1 MAAAGPGE
9 GLLTQPAAAR
19 SKSRS
24 ILPSQAAPNGGKPRK
39 CLVYPHPPKSSRLS
53 PSVLRW
59 LQGLDL
65 TFFPRNI
72 SRDFSN
78 GFLIAEIFTTY
89 YPWDLKL
96 SSFEN
101 GTSLKVK
108 LDNWAQLEKFLA
120 RKKLKLP
127 KELIHGTIHCKAGVP
142 EILIQEVYT
151 LLTHREIKSIQDDL
165 VNFTDYS
172 YQMQLPLVPRS
183 TASKSIKDN
192 IRLSEVIG
200 NPNKL
205 NNELKVEFLFLLQ
218 MLQRKLSRKL
228 NPKWF
233 AVKPTV
239 GESTLDHRPAKAS
252 GNKGNLVISKDRAAP
267 ASCGASMSALRAKNQ
282 SKQGKPPS
290 QGAPPTFFHTSH
302 PSPDFYFKK
311 KLSRLTAYCRSLDS
325 VNRCTTGINKWCGP
339 DSGNS
344 VNPPK
349 ETEVKQTGK
358 HSFDGMKPPRNVEK
372 EPEEAPV

>member
-1 MAAAGPGE
+1 MAAAGLGE
-9 GLLTQPAAAR
+9 KFLTLPAAA
-19 SKSRS
+19 
-24 ILPSQAAPNGGKPRK
+24 LPTPPSFSPQAAAPVRGKPK
-39 CLVYPHPPKSSRLS
+39 KWLVYPHPPKSSRLS
-53 PSVLRW
+53 RSVLRW

-65 TFFPRNI
+65 TFFPRNV

-78 GFLIAEIFTTY
+78 GFLIAEIFTIY

-108 LDNWAQLEKFLA
+108 LDNWAQLEQFLA
-120 RKKLKLP
+120 RKKIKLP

-172 YQMQLPLVPRS
+172 YQMRLPLVPRS

-192 IRLSEVIG
+192 IRLSEIIS
-200 NPNKL
+200 NPNML
-205 NNELKVEFLFLLQ
+205 SNELKVEYLLLLQ

-233 AVKPTV
+233 EVKPTV
-239 GESTLDHRPAKAS
+239 GELTLDRLPPKVS
-252 GNKGNLVISKDRAAP
+252 GCKHNAMISKEGLTP
-267 ASCGASMSALRAKNQ
+267 ALPS
-282 SKQGKPPS
+282 SKLLGRGK
-290 QGAPPTFFHTSH
+290 T
-302 PSPDFYFKK
+302 DF
-311 KLSRLTAYCRSLDS
+311 LAVTGSSRW
-325 VNRCTTGINKWCGP
+325 N
-339 DSGNS
+339 
-344 VNPPK
+344 
-349 ETEVKQTGK
+349 
-358 HSFDGMKPPRNVEK
+358 
-372 EPEEAPV
+372 

>member
-9 GLLTQPAAAR
+9 GRLTQPAAAR

-24 ILPSQAAPNGGKPRK
+24 ILPCQAAPNGGKPKK

-53 PSVLRW
+53 RSVLRW

-127 KELIHGTIHCKAGVP
+127 EELIHGTIHCKAGVP

-192 IRLSEVIG
+192 IRLSELIG
-200 NPNKL
+200 NPSKL

-228 NPKWF
+228 NP
-233 AVKPTV
+233 
-239 GESTLDHRPAKAS
+239 S
-252 GNKGNLVISKDRAAP
+252 
-267 ASCGASMSALRAKNQ
+267 GASMSASRAKNQ

-290 QGAPPTFFHTSH
+290 QGAPTFFQTSN
-302 PSPDFYFKK
+302 PSPDFYFK
-311 KLSRLTAYCRSLDS
+311 
-325 VNRCTTGINKWCGP
+325 N
-339 DSGNS
+339 

-349 ETEVKQTGK
+349 ETEVKQTGE
-358 HSFDGMKPPRNVEK
+358 HPFDGMKPPRNVEK

>member
-1 MAAAGPGE
+1 MAAAGLG
-9 GLLTQPAAAR
+9 GRHWTQPAAAVA
-19 SKSRS
+19 KSS
-24 ILPSQAAPNGGKPRK
+24 SLSPQPAAPIRGKSK
-39 CLVYPHPPKSSRLS
+39 KGLVYPHPPRRSRLS
-53 PSVLRW
+53 RSVLRW

-65 TFFPRNI
+65 SFFPRNI

-78 GFLIAEIFTTY
+78 GYLIAEIFSIY
-89 YPWDLKL
+89 FPWDLKL

-120 RKKLKLP
+120 RKKFKLP

-172 YQMQLPLVPRS
+172 YQMRLPMVPRS

-192 IRLSEVIG
+192 IRLSELLS
-200 NPNKL
+200 NPNML
-205 NNELKVEFLFLLQ
+205 SNELKVEFLLLLQ

-233 AVKPTV
+233 EVKPTV
-239 GESTLDHRPAKAS
+239 GELTLHHLPAQPTRHKNNS
-252 GNKGNLVISKDRAAP
+252 GISREIIAPVVCNGGNL
-267 ASCGASMSALRAKNQ
+267 LREIQ
-282 SKQGKPPS
+282 VKQAGRHSFESIIKPIRN
-290 QGAPPTFFHTSH
+290 
-302 PSPDFYFKK
+302 KK
-311 KLSRLTAYCRSLDS
+311 KT
-325 VNRCTTGINKWCGP
+325 
-339 DSGNS
+339 
-344 VNPPK
+344 
-349 ETEVKQTGK
+349 
-358 HSFDGMKPPRNVEK
+358 
-372 EPEEAPV
+372 

>member
-1 MAAAGPGE
+1 MAATSRKE
-9 GLLTQPAAAR
+9 RLLKLPAAALP
-19 SKSRS
+19 KS
-24 ILPSQAAPNGGKPRK
+24 PSLAPGPAAPIRERPKK
-39 CLVYPHPPKSSRLS
+39 WLVYPQPPKSSRMS

-65 TFFPRNI
+65 SFFPRNI

-78 GFLIAEIFTTY
+78 GFLIAEIFSIH

-96 SSFEN
+96 SSFQN

-120 RKKLKLP
+120 RKKFKLP

-172 YQMQLPLVPRS
+172 YQMKLPLVPRS

-192 IRLSEVIG
+192 IRLSELIG

-205 NNELKVEFLFLLQ
+205 TNELKVEFLFLLQ

-228 NPKWF
+228 NPQWF
-233 AVKPTV
+233 EVKPTV
-239 GESTLDHRPAKAS
+239 GELTLGHRPAQAS
-252 GNKGNLVISKDRAAP
+252 GCKYKAVISRERVVPDSPNAGHGDSPLKEIHV
-267 ASCGASMSALRAKNQ
+267 
-282 SKQGKPPS
+282 KQAGKHC
-290 QGAPPTFFHTSH
+290 F
-302 PSPDFYFKK
+302 
-311 KLSRLTAYCRSLDS
+311 DS
-325 VNRCTTGINKWCGP
+325 V
-339 DSGNS
+339 
-344 VNPPK
+344 
-349 ETEVKQTGK
+349 
-358 HSFDGMKPPRNVEK
+358 KPMRNVKK
-372 EPEEAPV
+372 EPGKALEN